1 MPTPTAPPTPAP
13 APTRTPTP
21 SPAPPRPGPRP
32 VQRGLPA
39 NLGATSKSRYLIVA
53 AIVVVVLLLFWWYR
67 HKEASGATTFR
78 TGTIETG
85 NIQQTV
91 SSTGTLSAV
100 KTVQVG
106 TQVSGQVAAE
116 YADFN
121 DQVKKGQLLA
131 RIDPTLQQQA
141 VRDAQ
146 AQLEKAQAQLN
157 QAQQEYNRNAPLAQ
171 QKFISASEF
180 STFQVNRSVAIAT
193 VKSAQVAL
201 DKARQNLSYTNIYAP
216 INGVVVERDV
226 DVGQT
231 VAASLSAPQLFLI
244 AQDLQQM
251 QILAAVDESDIA
263 AIKAGQAVKFSVQAY
278 PNQSFSGT
286 VNEVRLQSKLQ
297 DNVVSY
303 TVVVFVDNT
312 NGKLLPGM
320 TATVEFITG
329 SANNVFTVPNAALRF
344 TPSAEDLKASGL
356 PPNAGKDTTRRA
368 RGAGGFGGST
378 QAGGGGGAGG
388 GAGGAAGGGA
398 AGATQGGGA
407 ARAGGGFGGG
417 AGGAAGASGA
427 SGRTRR
433 AGGGFGGF
441 GTIWILDANKKLK
454 PIRVRIGLSDGQ
466 RTQVT
471 ALGGQALANGMQV
484 VIGESSPTTAAPAAA
499 TSNPLTPQ
507 RGGPPGGG
515 RGGP

>member
-1 MPTPTAPPTPAP
+1 M
-13 APTRTPTP
+13 
-21 SPAPPRPGPRP
+21 
-32 VQRGLPA
+32 
-39 NLGATSKSRYLIVA
+39 
-53 AIVVVVLLLFWWYR
+53 
-67 HKEASGATTFR
+67 
-78 TGTIETG
+78 
-85 NIQQTV
+85 
-91 SSTGTLSAV
+91 
-100 KTVQVG
+100 QVG

-121 DQVKKGQLLA
+121 DAVKKGQLLA

-146 AQLEKAQAQLN
+146 AQLEKAQAQLS

-216 INGVVVERDV
+216 INGVVVERNV

-278 PNQSFSGT
+278 PNQTFSGT

-303 TVVVFVDNT
+303 TVVVLVDNT

-329 SANNVFTVPNAALRF
+329 SASNVFTVPNAALRF
-344 TPSAEDLKASGL
+344 TPTAEDLKASGL
-356 PPNAGKDTTRRA
+356 PPTAGKDTTRRA

-378 QAGGGGGAGG
+378 QVG
-388 GAGGAAGGGA
+388 GAGGAAGGTAGA
-398 AGATQGGGA
+398 A
-407 ARAGGGFGGG
+407 
-417 AGGAAGASGA
+417 GA

-433 AGGGFGGF
+433 AGSGFGGF
-441 GTIWILDANKKLK
+441 GTIWILDSNKKLK

-471 ALGGQALANGMQV
+471 GQGLANGMQV
-484 VIGESSPTTAAPAAA
+484 VIGESSPTATAAPAAS
-499 TSNPLTPQ
+499 TNPLTPQ
-507 RGGPPGGG
+507 RGGGPGG